1 MSNEG
6 LRAPSWGLRIVEH
19 AIAHPKRMFVL
30 AVVATLAF
38 AAAAPLVKV
47 DTDPENMLASS
58 EPVRVLHRELKE
70 RFQQHDM
77 LVVGVVNE
85 KHPDGVFNVDSL
97 THVYEL
103 TELARTLPR
112 DDADGKVIAHDILS
126 PSTVDD
132 IIPLGEGRVQFDW
145 LMSAPPK
152 TREDALRIRD
162 HAARNPFLSGTL
174 LSPDRKALALYIPI
188 SSKDISYQVASEL
201 QERIK
206 TFKGDDQFY
215 ISGLPVAEDRFGV
228 EMFIQMAISAPAAM
242 LLVFLVMLA
251 FFRRVTV
258 ILAPMVVAMLSVLL
272 TMGALVATGN
282 TVHIMSSMIPIF
294 IMPIAVLDSVHIV
307 SELHDRY
314 RDGVE
319 RAEITVT
326 VMSELFRPMLLTSL
340 TSAAGFAS
348 LALTP
353 IPPVQVFGFF
363 VALGIM
369 VAWLFTV
376 TLIPAW
382 FVLLKPST
390 LAKFGHQA
398 VPGDKPGGMSGF
410 LQALGRV
417 ATRQTV
423 PLVLLSLAATGAAI
437 VGIKRIQIND
447 NPVKWFAYDHELRQA
462 DRALNRHFAGTYMAY
477 LGLEDR
483 DAQAKPSI
491 EAVTKSLETSIAA
504 KAKALGQEDVGEAAL
519 EALAEA
525 RKSTTDVAAFAAK
538 LRAVAESH
546 EDDADSDEVADAW
559 AEIGALIDA
568 AASGTPG
575 FKSPATL
582 QYLETLQGEMERSG
596 LVGKATSIADIVKVV
611 NRDLHEGSPEFLK
624 IPDTEAGVAQ
634 VLLTFESSHQPHT
647 LWHFITRDSDAATVW
662 VQLKSGDNRDMEALT
677 HFLDDYVHG
686 HPPPANIDFEWYG
699 LTYINVVWQ
708 KKMVGGMTQAI
719 IGSLVV
725 IFVMMIWLLGSA
737 RWAVVSMIPLI
748 ITMLVIYGAVGL
760 VGKDYDMPV
769 AVLSSLTLGLAIDF
783 SIHFLV
789 RTESLYGRLGSW
801 PKTAVAMFQ
810 EPARA
815 IARNALVVAIGFLP
829 LLLAPLN
836 PYKTVGLLLATIL
849 LCSAIVTLL
858 LLPALLGLGSG
869 FLFPVLSRGG
879 IGIGTL
885 IVLGLS
891 VAALV
896 ILTIERFVAI
906 GEDATYA
913 AAGAAFLLTF
923 LIGLLYRAAASRKK
937 GTP

>member
-6 LRAPSWGLRIVEH
+6 LRAPTWGVRIVEH

-38 AAAAPLVKV
+38 GAAAPLVKV
-47 DTDPENMLASS
+47 DTDPENMLAAS
-58 EPVRVLHRELKE
+58 EPVRVLHRALKE

-85 KHPDGVFNVDSL
+85 KHPDGVFNVESL
-97 THVYEL
+97 GHVFEL
-103 TELARTLPR
+103 TELAKTLPK
-112 DDADGKVIAHDILS
+112 DDEDGQVIAHDILS
-126 PSTVDD
+126 PTTVDD

-152 TREDALRIRD
+152 NRDEALRIRD

-174 LSPDRKALALYIPI
+174 LSEDQRAIALYIPI
-188 SSKDISYQVASEL
+188 SSKEVSYQVASQL
-201 QERIK
+201 QELID
-206 TFKGDDQFY
+206 TFKGDDQFH

-242 LLVFLVMLA
+242 LLVFLMMLV
-251 FFRRVTV
+251 FFRRITV
-258 ILAPMVVAMLSVLL
+258 ILAPMVVAMLSVLM

-314 RDGVE
+314 RDGID
-319 RAEITVT
+319 RKEITVD

-398 VPGDKPGGMSGF
+398 VPGDRRGGMASF
-410 LQALGRV
+410 LQALGRL
-417 ATRQTV
+417 ATRRTV
-423 PLVLLSLAATGAAI
+423 PLLLLAVAATGAAV
-437 VGIKRIQIND
+437 VGIQRIQIND
-447 NPVKWFAYDHELRQA
+447 NPVKWFAYDHELRKA

-477 LGLEDR
+477 LGVEDR
-483 DAQAKPSI
+483 GAQKRPSLDEVAK
-491 EAVTKSLETSIAA
+491 ALEQTIAA
-504 KAKALGQEDVGEAAL
+504 KARSLDVKEVGE
-519 EALAEA
+519 EALAEVA
-525 RKSTTDVAAFAAK
+525 AIRNTSTDVATFTAK
-538 LRAVAESH
+538 LRASAETH
-546 EDDADSDEVADAW
+546 EDEADGDEVADAW
-559 AEIGALIDA
+559 AEIGAAIDS
-568 AASGTPG
+568 AASGAPG
-575 FKSPATL
+575 FKSPAAL
-582 QYLETLQGEMERSG
+582 RYLETLQIEMEKSG
-596 LVGKATSIADIVKVV
+596 VVGKATSIADIVKVV
-611 NRDLHEGSPEFLK
+611 NRDLHEGSAEFLK
-624 IPDTEAGVAQ
+624 VPDTEAGVAQ

-647 LWHFITRDSDAATVW
+647 LWHFITRDSDAATIW
-662 VQLKSGDNRDMEALT
+662 VQLKSGDNRDMEALS
-677 HFLDDYVHG
+677 HFVADYVHA
-686 HPPPANIDFEWYG
+686 HPPPSDLDFEWYG

-737 RWAVVSMIPLI
+737 RWAIVSMIPLV

-789 RTESLYGRLGSW
+789 RTESLYDRLGSW
-801 PKTAVAMFQ
+801 SQTAVAMFQ

-849 LCSAIVTLL
+849 LCSAVVTLL
-858 LLPALLGLGSG
+858 LLPVLLGLGSG
-869 FLFPVLSRGG
+869 FLFPVLGRRV
-879 IGIGTL
+879 IGVGTL
-885 IVLGLS
+885 VVLGLS

-896 ILTIERFVAI
+896 MLTIDRFVTL
-906 GEDATYA
+906 GQDATFA
-913 AAGAAFLLTF
+913 AAGAGFVVTF
-923 LIGLLYRAAASRKK
+923 VAGLVYRVSASRKK
-937 GTP
+937 GAP